1 MKISKIRPIPKYM
14 LEKIRKYDLKNH
26 DNVNRLRF
34 YSYLSKNDSELVQIF
49 VAVKYRYNKFYCKQV
64 VVHGLNS
71 KDCFL
76 RDISFSSLA
85 GYRVGWQRE
94 GFYHYRT
101 WYDYDWGYQD
111 DKYFNIHAPII
122 NPEYVYKFDE
132 FKYCALTLSN
142 KQNAIKYLRL
152 YQKYPQIEYLV
163 KAGLQNICESTQIL
177 KLLNKNKNFGKW
189 LMQNKEKI
197 RKNYYY
203 IPSILTAFK
212 KNLDVDFVDKQ
223 ARARKEFTKSNEYKQ
238 FKNTFDDKTI
248 ERIINYIA
256 EKKIWFSLYND
267 YIQACLYLKLD
278 MTKNKNLFPHD
289 FNRWHDIRIDEMNSK
304 KLIAD
309 EETRKEFYQ
318 HFKHV
323 ATKYLSLE
331 NCKKSAYI
339 AIIAQKPSDLVKE
352 SLVLHHCVGKMNY
365 DQKMV
370 REESLIFFIRP
381 INEPET
387 PFVTMEYS
395 PSKKKVLQCYGVNN
409 STPQQE
415 VLDFVNKVWLPSAN
429 RKINKLLAA

>member
-34 YSYLSKNDSELVQIF
+34 YSYLSKNDGELVQIF

-122 NPEYVYKFDE
+122 NPEYVYKFNE

-223 ARARKEFTKSNEYKQ
+223 ARA
-238 FKNTFDDKTI
+238 
-248 ERIINYIA
+248 
-256 EKKIWFSLYND
+256 
-267 YIQACLYLKLD
+267 
-278 MTKNKNLFPHD
+278 
-289 FNRWHDIRIDEMNSK
+289 
-304 KLIAD
+304 
-309 EETRKEFYQ
+309 RKEFYQ